1 MEAQPYLFFEGRC
14 REALDFYKKTLGA
27 EVLHIMN
34 FGDSPD
40 KNACADVPGD
50 KIMHATFKIG
60 SSTLMASDGRCSGKT
75 TFGGFALSVTP
86 STDADAHRIFDAL
99 SKGGQVQMPLQKTF
113 FASTFGMCADQ
124 FGVSWMVY
132 VETKR

>member
-1 MEAQPYLFFEGRC
+1 MEAQPYLYFEGRC
-14 REALDFYKKTLGA
+14 AEALEFYKKTVGA
-27 EVLHIMN
+27 QVVYAMKFSE
-34 FGDSPD
+34 SPD

-60 SSTLMASDGRCSGKT
+60 GSTLMASDGRCSGKPS
-75 TFGGFALSVTP
+75 FSGFALSVTP
-86 STDADAHRIFDAL
+86 SNDAEAKRVFNDL

-113 FASTFGMCADQ
+113 FATSFGMCADQ

-132 VETKR
+132 VEAKR